1 MPCPLFI
8 LESVKVSKSQKHFFL
23 KLHCPPKRTK
33 YLTKVYPMKLMQNF
47 IKYFV
52 RFWEMEFQEKIL
64 LRFTDLQVGI
74 FLSSPATS
82 AMADTGLKSLLREYS
97 CFYSNKVTEIVCT
110 KFSILFL
117 KTQIQNYK
125 NAALGKTLP
134 PCTGLST
141 FFSFY
146 PVGCVSV

>member
-1 MPCPLFI
+1 MI
-8 LESVKVSKSQKHFFL
+8 LKVSKSQKQYFL
-23 KLHCPPKRTK
+23 ELHCPQKRTK

-52 RFWEMEFQEKIL
+52 RLWELEFQEKIL

-97 CFYSNKVTEIVCT
+97 CFNSYKFTEIVCT
-110 KFSILFL
+110 KFSILLL
-117 KTQIQNYK
+117 KTQIQNYE
-125 NAALGKTLP
+125 NAPLVKTLP
-134 PCTGLST
+134 LCTGLST